1 MLEKIRPFIADY
13 IGSGQ
18 DSFLIDIILLAGIA
32 AAAVAVYYITKWAL
46 MLLETVILRSPTHW
60 DDDLLNPRMLRAVSQ
75 LSPAIAVNW
84 LLPGL
89 FGDNAESVHWLSS
102 LTSLYILWA
111 MVRILVLLIDNLYGA
126 FLKSAKLKDY
136 AVKGIFDTFKLIF
149 VLIGVIVA
157 ISILIGKSPVV
168 IITALGA
175 SAAVLMLVFQ
185 DTILGLVASIQLT
198 ANKLVQRGDWIEDA
212 SHDIN
217 GEVLEVSLMAVKVKN
232 WDNSVSTIPPYSLV
246 KGSFRNYEPMR
257 SSGGR
262 RVRRAVYIDVNTVR
276 FCTPEQLEALV
287 TEGFAEGGE
296 ALEREARTVY
306 LKLLRTY
313 LEKYLRSHKEVNT
326 SLTLMV
332 RQLEPTNAGLPVELY
347 FFVRNVEWTAY
358 EAIAA
363 DIFDHVY
370 AVIGKFALSIY
381 QAPAGTDIA
390 RAAK

>member
-1 MLEKIRPFIADY
+1 MLEKIRPQLAEY
-13 IGSGQ
+13 LGSAH
-18 DSFLIDIILLAGIA
+18 DSFIIDIILLCGIA
-32 AAAVAVYYITKWAL
+32 VAAVAVYYITKWAL
-46 MLLETVILRSPTHW
+46 MLLESVILRSPTHW
-60 DDDLLNPRMLRAVSQ
+60 DDDLLNARMLRAISQ
-75 LSPAIAVNW
+75 LSPAMAVNW

-89 FGDNAESVHWLSS
+89 FGYSAHSVQWLSS

-111 MVRILVLLIDNLYGA
+111 IVRILVILIDNLYRA
-126 FLKSAKLKDY
+126 FLKRDKLRDF

-157 ISILIGKSPVV
+157 ISILIGKSPIVV
-168 IITALGA
+168 ITALGA

-198 ANKLVQRGDWIEDA
+198 ANKMVQRGDWIEDA

-257 SSGGR
+257 TSGGR
-262 RVRRAVYIDVNTVR
+262 RVKRAIYIDVNTVH
-276 FCTPEQLEALV
+276 FCTPEQLQTLV
-287 TEGFAEGGE
+287 AEGFVDETEVSGDK
-296 ALEREARTVY
+296 ARTVN
-306 LKLLRTY
+306 LKLLRSY
-313 LEKYLRSHKEVNT
+313 LEKYLRTHKEVNAD
-326 SLTLMV
+326 LTYMV

-347 FFVRNVEWTAY
+347 FFVRNVAWTDY

-370 AVIGKFALSIY
+370 AVIGKFGLAIY

>member
-1 MLEKIRPFIADY
+1 
-13 IGSGQ
+13 
-18 DSFLIDIILLAGIA
+18 
-32 AAAVAVYYITKWAL
+32 
-46 MLLETVILRSPTHW
+46 
-60 DDDLLNPRMLRAVSQ
+60 
-75 LSPAIAVNW
+75 
-84 LLPGL
+84 
-89 FGDNAESVHWLSS
+89 
-102 LTSLYILWA
+102 
-111 MVRILVLLIDNLYGA
+111 MVRILVILIDNLYGA

-185 DTILGLVASIQLT
+185 DTILGLVASRQLT
-198 ANKLVQRGDWIEDA
+198 ANKMVQRGDWIEDA

-296 ALEREARTVY
+296 ALEREARTVN

>member
-1 MLEKIRPFIADY
+1 MLEKIRPQLAEY
-13 IGSGQ
+13 LGSAH
-18 DSFLIDIILLAGIA
+18 DSFIIDILLLCGIA
-32 AAAVAVYYITKWAL
+32 VAAVAVYYITKWAL
-46 MLLETVILRSPTHW
+46 MLLESVILRSPTHW
-60 DDDLLNPRMLRAVSQ
+60 DDDLLNARMLRAISQ
-75 LSPAIAVNW
+75 LSPAMAVNW

-89 FGDNAESVHWLSS
+89 FGYSAHSVQWLSS

-111 MVRILVLLIDNLYGA
+111 IVRILVILIDNLYRA
-126 FLKSAKLKDY
+126 FLKRDKLRDF

-157 ISILIGKSPVV
+157 ISILIGKSPIVV
-168 IITALGA
+168 ITALGA

-198 ANKLVQRGDWIEDA
+198 ANKMVQRGDWIEDA

-257 SSGGR
+257 TSGGR
-262 RVRRAVYIDVNTVR
+262 RVKRAIYIDVNTVH
-276 FCTPEQLEALV
+276 FCTPEQLQTLV
-287 TEGFAEGGE
+287 TEGFVDETEVSGDK
-296 ALEREARTVY
+296 ARTVN
-306 LKLLRTY
+306 LKLLRSY
-313 LEKYLRSHKEVNT
+313 LEKYLRTHKEVNAD
-326 SLTLMV
+326 LTYMV
-332 RQLEPTNAGLPVELY
+332 RQLEPTNAGLPIELY
-347 FFVRNVEWTAY
+347 FFVRNVAWTDY

-370 AVIGKFALSIY
+370 AVIGKFGLAIY

>member
-1 MLEKIRPFIADY
+1 MLEKIRPLIAESL
-13 IGSGQ
+13 GNGQ
-18 DSFLIDIILLAGIA
+18 NTLVVDIILLIGIA
-32 AAAVAVYYITKWAL
+32 LSAVAVYYITRWVL
-46 MLLETVILRSPTHW
+46 MLLEKVILRSPTKW
-60 DDDLLNPRMLRAVSQ
+60 DDELLNPRMLRAISQ
-75 LSPAIAVNW
+75 LSPAMGVNW

-89 FGDNAESVHWLSS
+89 FGQNPESVSWLSA

-111 MVRILVLLIDNLYGA
+111 LVRITVIFIGNLYAA
-126 FLKSAKLKDY
+126 FLRRPGLKDY

-149 VLIGVIVA
+149 IIIGLIVG
-157 ISILIGKSPVV
+157 ISILIGKSPLV

-185 DTILGLVASIQLT
+185 DAILGLVASIQLT
-198 ANKLVQRGDWIEDA
+198 ANKMVQRGDWIEDA

-257 SSGGR
+257 VSGGR
-262 RVRRAVYIDVNTVR
+262 RVKRAIYIDMNTVR
-276 FCTPEQLEALV
+276 FCTSEQIDALV
-287 TEGFAEGGE
+287 AEGFVDEKDAAGE
-296 ALEREARTVY
+296 ARHTVN
-306 LKLLRTY
+306 LKLLRLY
-313 LEKYLRSHKEVNT
+313 LEKYQYSHKEVNAG
-326 SLTLMV
+326 LTCMV

-347 FFVRNVEWTAY
+347 FFVRNVVWTEY

-370 AVIGKFALSIY
+370 AVIGKFGLAIY

>member
-1 MLEKIRPFIADY
+1 MLEKIRPQLAEY
-13 IGSGQ
+13 LGSVQ
-18 DSFLIDIILLAGIA
+18 DSFIIDIILLSGIA
-32 AAAVAVYYITKWAL
+32 VAAVAVYYITKWLL
-46 MLLETVILRSPTHW
+46 MLLETVIHRSPTSW
-60 DDDLLNPRMLRAVSQ
+60 DDDLLNSRMLRAISQ
-75 LSPAIAVNW
+75 LSPAMAVNW

-89 FGDNAESVHWLSS
+89 FGYNAESVQWLSS

-111 MVRILVLLIDNLYGA
+111 IVRILVILIDNLYRA
-126 FLKSAKLKDY
+126 FLKRDKLRDY

-149 VLIGVIVA
+149 VLIGVIIA

-168 IITALGA
+168 VITALGA

-198 ANKLVQRGDWIEDA
+198 ANKMVQRGDWIEDA

-257 SSGGR
+257 TSGGR
-262 RVRRAVYIDVNTVR
+262 RVKRAIYIDVNTVH
-276 FCTPEQLEALV
+276 FCTPEQLQTLV
-287 TEGFAEGGE
+287 AEGFIDENEVSGD
-296 ALEREARTVY
+296 EARTVN
-306 LKLLRTY
+306 LKLLRSY
-313 LEKYLRSHKEVNT
+313 LEKYLRTHKEVNAD
-326 SLTLMV
+326 LTYMV
-332 RQLEPTNAGLPVELY
+332 RQLEPTNAGLPIELY
-347 FFVRNVEWTAY
+347 FFVRNVNWTAF

-370 AVIGKFALSIY
+370 AVIGKFGLAIY